1 MKKDFWEFLV
11 HHLADGTPTTW
22 LAVVESHGAS
32 PGKAGFAMAI
42 TARGDRIGTIGGGIM
57 EVQWVE
63 RALAAARDPHARP
76 AVKRVF
82 HSPDT
87 QFEPSGLICS
97 GWQTILLKRLG
108 PDEVTTAKA
117 ICDAFDAHRSGLLRV
132 SPSEFSVD
140 LQRRGEHDVS
150 FVWNDEQT
158 WTLELNVGVL
168 DSVYVVGSGH
178 VGLALTRVLSTLD
191 VRVVAFD
198 DREGVDTFVGNT
210 FADQKMCCAFGDIG
224 NWIAGNEREYVA
236 VVTAG
241 YKSDEAALRALVNKN
256 VRYIGL
262 MGSAAKTRQIF
273 DDLRREG
280 IGEEFLRR
288 IHTPIGLPIAS
299 HTPAEIAV
307 SIAAEI
313 IKIKNT

>member
-1 MKKDFWEFLV
+1 MKKEFWEFLA
-11 HHLADGTPTTW
+11 HHLADGTPAAL

-63 RALAAARDPHARP
+63 RAIAVARDRHARP
-76 AVKRVF
+76 LVKRVF

-97 GWQTILLKRLG
+97 GWQTILLKRLE
-108 PDEVTTAKA
+108 PDAASAAKA
-117 ICDAFDAHRSGLLRV
+117 ICTAYDEHRSGLLRV
-132 SPSEFSVD
+132 SPSEFSFD
-140 LQRRGEHDVS
+140 PQRRGKHDVS
-150 FVWNDEQT
+150 FVWGGEQT
-158 WTLELNVGVL
+158 WTLEQNVGVL
-168 DSVYVVGSGH
+168 DTVYVVGSGH
-178 VGLALTRVLSTLD
+178 VGLALTRILSTLD
-191 VRVVAFD
+191 MRVVTFD
-198 DREGVDTFVGNT
+198 DREGVDTFVRNS
-210 FADQKMCCAFGDIG
+210 FADQKICCAFGDIG
-224 NWIAGNEREYVA
+224 TWIAGNEREYVA

-241 YKSDEAALRALVNKN
+241 YKSDEAALRALVNKH

-273 DDLRREG
+273 DDLRSEG
-280 IGEEFLRR
+280 IEEEFLRR

-313 IKIKNT
+313 IKIKNS